1 MEQKDIAEILL
12 KYELGIS
19 SEKENKLIES
29 WYDAQTDEDWT
40 FSTLEQQKHKKNI
53 LSLIHTQIGSTSSIR
68 KPIYHSRLWW
78 SAAAAVLIAAFVLLF
93 NQTRWNQS
101 DKIAQM
107 DQFKPGKDQ
116 AILKLDDGSTFV
128 LNGDKSGVKVINGTA
143 VYFDGSAIS
152 KDELHSQLL
161 TIQVPKGGQYQV
173 TLPDG
178 SKVWLNAAS
187 TLKYPMQFSNA
198 QREVSLEGE
207 AYFEVTKNAHKPF
220 IVKSNHQQ
228 VEVLGTVFNINSYT
242 DRGYVETTLL
252 EGSVK
257 VNQHHLQPGQRSL
270 ISASSTKILNADI
283 EAATAWKKGY
293 FLFDN
298 EPLPQILATLSRWYN
313 VEFNYK
319 QTDINKLSF
328 WGSIDKNQS
337 LAKTLEFFESTN
349 QIKFDYQDGKIVI
362 HKK

>member
-29 WYDAQTDEDWT
+29 WYDAQTAEDWT
-40 FSTLEQQKHKKNI
+40 LNTLEHQEQKNNI
-53 LSLIHTQIGSTSSIR
+53 LAHIHKQIGSTAPIR
-68 KPIYHSRLWW
+68 KPIYRSPLWW
-78 SAAAAVLIAAFVLLF
+78 SAAAAILIAVCVLF
-93 NQTRWNQS
+93 FYQNRWNES
-101 DKIAQM
+101 NKIAAIN
-107 DQFKPGKDQ
+107 QFKPGKDQ
-116 AILKLDDGSTFV
+116 AILKLDDGSTIV
-128 LNGDKSGVKVINGTA
+128 LNGEKSGVKIINGTA

-161 TIQVPKGGQYQV
+161 TIEVPKGGQYQV

-187 TLKYPMQFSNA
+187 TLKYPVQFSNT

-207 AYFEVTKNAHKPF
+207 AYFEVSKNPHKPF

-228 VEVLGTVFNINSYT
+228 VKVLGTVFNINSY
-242 DRGYVETTLL
+242 DERRYVETTLL
-252 EGSVK
+252 EGAVQ
-257 VNQHHLQPGQRSL
+257 VNQHRLRPGQRSL
-270 ISASSTKILNADI
+270 ISGSSTQILPADM
-283 EAATAWKKGY
+283 EAAIAWKKGY

-298 EPLPQILATLSRWYN
+298 EPLPHILATLSRWYN
-313 VEFNYK
+313 VEFDYK
-319 QTDINKLSF
+319 QTDIKTLSF

-337 LAKTLEFFESTN
+337 LAKTLAFFESTN
-349 QIKFDYQDGKIVI
+349 QIKFEYQDGKIVI

>member
-29 WYDAQTDEDWT
+29 WYDAQTAEDWT
-40 FSTLEQQKHKKNI
+40 FNALGQQEHKNKI
-53 LSLIHTQIGSTSSIR
+53 LSQIHQQIGAKSSIR
-68 KPIYHSRLWW
+68 KPIYRSPLWW
-78 SAAAAVLIAAFVLLF
+78 SAAAAMLIAVFVLFF
-93 NQTRWNQS
+93 NQTHWNKS
-101 DKIAQM
+101 DKIAEI

-128 LNGDKSGVKVINGTA
+128 LNGAKSGVKVINGTA
-143 VYFDGSAIS
+143 VYLDGSAIS
-152 KDELHSQLL
+152 KDKLHAQVL
-161 TIQVPKGGQYQV
+161 TIEVPKGGQYQV
-173 TLPDG
+173 SLPDG

-187 TLKYPMQFSNA
+187 TLRYPMQFSNT

-207 AYFEVTKNAHKPF
+207 AYFEVTKNPHKPF
-220 IVKSNHQQ
+220 IVKSAHQR

-242 DRGYVETTLL
+242 ERGYVETTLL
-252 EGSVK
+252 EGSVN
-257 VNQHHLQPGQRSL
+257 VNQHRLLPGQRSL
-270 ISASSTKILNADI
+270 ISPSSTQILPADI
-283 EAATAWKKGY
+283 EAATAWRKGY

-298 EPLPQILATLSRWYN
+298 EPLPHILATLSRWYN
-313 VEFNYK
+313 VEFDYK
-319 QTDINKLSF
+319 QTEIEKLSF

-337 LAKTLEFFESTN
+337 LTKTLQFFESTN
-349 QIKFDYQDGKIVI
+349 QIKFDYQDGKIAI